1 MNNPFEQIPFSLLE
15 LGTVKEGQQI
25 KDALD
30 DIIVHAQLAE
40 QLNFKRFWLAE
51 HHNMPTVTTAAT
63 AILIGQVARAT
74 ERIRVGSGGIML
86 PNHSPLAI
94 AEQFGTLDLL
104 FPNRIDLGLGR
115 APGTDQQ
122 TAAALRRNHL
132 NSQLDFPQDVQR
144 ILDYWE
150 NTNPQAAVRAF
161 PGEGQQIP
169 VTILGSSIDS
179 AYLAAE
185 MGLPYAFAAHFA
197 PQQLGAAGQ
206 IYRNRFKASAYLQK
220 PYFTVACNAI
230 VADTQQEA
238 QWLSSSIQE
247 MFIAILTNARTPLPA
262 PRHEKSSLLQLP
274 EAQSALQSM
283 LAYTFIGSAAQVSAE
298 LADFAQKNQADELIL
313 TNYIHPTDY
322 RHRAL
327 QLLSEIQ
334 QGKWV

>member
-262 PRHEKSSLLQLP
+262 PRHEKSSLLQLS